1 MKNKMRKRTQ
11 KATATAEFWVGFF
24 SFSSLLPYLK
34 KHYIFWHLHWRY
46 HGKKI
51 LQWGMFCWTLAQ
63 TTFSSVSRRRQG
75 YLLTSTLPLLPHFS
89 SVSSCPTSHADDP
102 PGSPFH
108 CPHLNFL
115 ASQQL
120 AQGRAPAL
128 NNACT
133 VPHIR
138 QYYFLFWFI
147 TNKILFWFI
156 TKTNIQYLPFSISSK
171 LCWVLWLDEVTD
183 LTKFWVKWVSRSRWS
198 TSGAEKVCKNLKNWT
213 NPSTNTPHPP
223 QEKKKKPNNKQQNP
237 NQTKIPI
244 MEFFLS
250 IGIH

>member
-1 MKNKMRKRTQ
+1 MRKRKLLQ
-11 KATATAEFWVGFF
+11 LPSFGWFIFIFF

-34 KHYIFWHLHWRY
+34 KHCIFLYLHWSY
-46 HGKKI
+46 YGKKI

-75 YLLTSTLPLLPHFS
+75 YLLTSTLPLLPLLS

-120 AQGRAPAL
+120 AQGRAPVL

-133 VPHIR
+133 DPHIR
-138 QYYFLFWFI
+138 QYFLFWC
-147 TNKILFWFI
+147 I
-156 TKTNIQYLPFSISSK
+156 TKVARNKCTAFAIFYLQQVMLSATAGWRQRPY
-171 LCWVLWLDEVTD
+171 
-183 LTKFWVKWVSRSRWS
+183 
-198 TSGAEKVCKNLKNWT
+198 GNLN
-213 NPSTNTPHPP
+213 
-223 QEKKKKPNNKQQNP
+223 
-237 NQTKIPI
+237 
-244 MEFFLS
+244 
-250 IGIH
+250 

>member
-1 MKNKMRKRTQ
+1 MVKAFILLWDTINSHPLSISLDTSELMKTKWENTESYCNCR
-11 KATATAEFWVGFF
+11 VLGFF
-24 SFSSLLPYLK
+24 FFPFLIFILLLLFSSLLPYLK
-34 KHYIFWHLHWRY
+34 KHYVFWYLHWSY
-46 HGKKI
+46 HGEKI

-108 CPHLNFL
+108 CPHLNFR
-115 ASQQL
+115 ASQPP

-138 QYYFLFWFI
+138 WYQYYFS
-147 TNKILFWFI
+147 FWFI
-156 TKTNIQYLPFSISSK
+156 TKVARNKHTVFAIFYLQQVRLSFMAG
-171 LCWVLWLDEVTD
+171 
-183 LTKFWVKWVSRSRWS
+183 WS
-198 TSGAEKVCKNLKNWT
+198 QR
-213 NPSTNTPHPP
+213 P
-223 QEKKKKPNNKQQNP
+223 
-237 NQTKIPI
+237 
-244 MEFFLS
+244 
-250 IGIH
+250 